1 MSITIL
7 DWAIIAVY
15 LLGMVGFGIWL
26 ARKTASSED
35 YFLGGRNIPP
45 LIAAMSIMATQ
56 TSTNSLVGVPAFV
69 AVKPEG
75 GLCFLQWEIALPLA
89 MLAIMVIFVPM
100 LWRSGVVTIYEFLEK
115 RLGLPA
121 RLVLSGV
128 FLLSRSAATGVTIYA
143 TAVIL
148 AVATGAPVWLLIF
161 IIGIVCLVYSTL
173 GGFVADVYTDAIQL
187 VVLWGCV
194 FLSIGFVVYL
204 LGGWSEMTV
213 PAESR
218 LVGLDFGKHGL
229 GDGAE
234 YGFWPLVIGG
244 IFLYMSYYGTDQ
256 TQVQR
261 LLAAPSVGAA
271 RKSLFIN
278 GLMRFPLVLSYVV
291 LGLVLAALVAKYP
304 EIIDKIGVTASG
316 TKKWD
321 ELVPI
326 FIVTYLPS
334 GIAGIMIAGMLAA
347 SMSSLDSTFNSLS
360 ASTMTDYVDRFG
372 LLKGKSQKQY
382 MMAARGVTFVW
393 GMLCCVFAFMVGD
406 VSDTV
411 VESVNK
417 IGSVFYGPVLA
428 VFVLAFVTR
437 FVTCWPAIIGLFAG
451 VALNAFLWVR
461 VESVSWLWW
470 NVFGFVV
477 SLAVACLLS
486 LPGLGKAAAA
496 AAAEPARE
504 LEKTTRVDWTRYAV
518 LAGATVAIV
527 VISWG
532 LGRVLTDQ

>member
-1 MSITIL
+1 MSISIL
-7 DWAIIAVY
+7 DWVIIGGY
-15 LLGMVGFGIWL
+15 LAAMVGFGIWL
-26 ARKTASSED
+26 ARKTSSGED

-69 AVKPEG
+69 AVKPGG

-89 MLAIMVIFVPM
+89 MLCIMVVFVPL
-100 LWRSGVVTIYEFLEK
+100 LWRSGVTTIYEFLEK

-121 RLVLSGV
+121 RVVLSGV
-128 FLLSRSAATGVTIYA
+128 FLLSRSLATGVTIYA

-148 AVATGAPVWLLIF
+148 EVATGAPAWVLIF

-194 FLSIGFVVYL
+194 FMSIGFVVYL
-204 LGGWSEMTV
+204 LGGWSNLTV

-218 LVGLDFGKHGL
+218 LVALEWSKHGL
-229 GDGAE
+229 GDGNE
-234 YGFWPLVIGG
+234 YGLWPLVIGG

-261 LLAAPSVGAA
+261 VLAAPSVDSA

-278 GLMRFPLVLSYVV
+278 GLMRFPLALSYVV
-291 LGLVLAALVAKYP
+291 FGLVLAALVAKHP
-304 EIIDKIGVTASG
+304 EIIDKIGITDSG
-316 TKKWD
+316 SKKWD

-326 FIVTYLPS
+326 FIVTYLPT
-334 GIAGIMIAGMLAA
+334 GLVGVMIAGMLAA

-360 ASTMTDYVDRFG
+360 ASTMTDYVERFG
-372 LLKGKSQKQY
+372 WLKDKSKKNY
-382 MMAARGVTFVW
+382 MMTARAVTFGW

-406 VSDTV
+406 ISDTV

-417 IGSVFYGPVLA
+417 IGSIFYGPVLA
-428 VFVLAFVTR
+428 VFLLAFLTR
-437 FVTCWPAIIGLFAG
+437 WVSCWPAIIGLAAG
-451 VALNAFLWVR
+451 VGLNIYLWLYVP
-461 VESVSWLWW
+461 SVSWLWW
-470 NVFGFVV
+470 NVLGLVAA
-477 SLAVACLLS
+477 LAVAAVLS
-486 LPGLGKAAAA
+486 LPNISKAG
-496 AAAEPARE
+496 ETVTPGRE
-504 LEKTTRVDWTRYAV
+504 VGETTSRVDWIRYAV
-518 LAGATVAIV
+518 LLAATVLIV
-527 VISWG
+527 LISWG
-532 LGRVLTDQ
+532 LGQLIAG